1 MKKQS
6 QGNGSYQQ
14 QADSSQRLPRSPVGS
29 HLDFSL
35 VKPGAEKPAE
45 PNQTSDLKKG
55 EIINLHCFKLLK
67 QNLPKKQKHVRTPLS
82 DALCQEIYTGTYIVN
97 PLHLKSFVLQ
107 KFQIKDNK

>member
-6 QGNGSYQQ
+6 QGNGSYQ

-35 VKPGAEKPAE
+35 MKRGAEKPAE

-67 QNLPKKQKHVRTPLS
+67 QNKTKPT
-82 DALCQEIYTGTYIVN
+82 
-97 PLHLKSFVLQ
+97 
-107 KFQIKDNK
+107 